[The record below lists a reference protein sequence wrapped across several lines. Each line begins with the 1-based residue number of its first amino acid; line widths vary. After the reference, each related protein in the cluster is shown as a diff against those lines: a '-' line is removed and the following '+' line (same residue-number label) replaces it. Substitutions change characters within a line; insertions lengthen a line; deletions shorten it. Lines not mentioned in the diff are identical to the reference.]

1 METINEKEAKKA
13 ARAAKRAAR
22 QAKYA
27 ERAARA
33 GERQKA
39 AAAKL
44 AELNRNAHFEGWALT
59 GRKLSKGL
67 LKSYDVAGAVAEFE
81 HGANVGSRVTVT
93 RLALTGIFAFGL
105 KKDRNKVYVLIEF
118 PDRQQELIE
127 AKAKDEKAA
136 RKFASSINAA
146 SRHYAE
152 QDS

>member
-22 QAKYA
+22 QEKYA

-33 GERQKA
+33 DERQKK

-44 AELNRNAHFEGWALT
+44 AELSRNARFEGWSLT
-59 GRKLSKGL
+59 GSQLSKGL
-67 LKSYDVAGAVAEFE
+67 LKNHDVAGAVAEFQ
-81 HGANVGSRVTVT
+81 HGANVGSRVTAT
-93 RLALTGIFAFGL
+93 RLALTGLFAFGL

-118 PDRQQELIE
+118 PDGQQELIE
-127 AKAKDEKAA
+127 AKAKEEKAA

-146 SRHYAE
+146 SRHYAG